1 MSKPTGGLGAD
12 LVEFAD
18 TLGMFWWL
26 GSARGTSRSI
36 DVRQPWQRGV
46 ETRGPI

>member
-36 DVRQPWQRGV
+36 DVRQPWHRGV